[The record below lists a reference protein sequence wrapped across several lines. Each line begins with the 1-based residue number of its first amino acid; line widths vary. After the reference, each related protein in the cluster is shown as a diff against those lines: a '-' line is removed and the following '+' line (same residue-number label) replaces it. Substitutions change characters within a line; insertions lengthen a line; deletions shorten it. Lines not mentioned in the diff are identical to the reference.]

1 MAFLSCN
8 LLRIVSVESVY
19 ENSLMGA
26 QWEGRRHFSQNDM
39 KLSSQQD
46 QNTPIQVVLR
56 VTGFKSKQKQIQK
69 LHLQL
74 HQPAVGVWS
83 GEKKSDRV
91 LS

>member
-8 LLRIVSVESVY
+8 LLRIISVESVY
-19 ENSLMGA
+19 KSSLMGA
-26 QWEGRRHFSQNDM
+26 QWEGRCHFSLNDL

-46 QNTPIQVVLR
+46 QNTPIQVVLT
-56 VTGFKSKQKQIQK
+56 VTGLKSEQKQIQK

-74 HQPAVGVWS
+74 HKPAVSV
-83 GEKKSDRV
+83 EKKKNPDRV